1 MRLKTAYRLLAL
13 VGLVL
18 TPLAGQATPPALFP
32 VSEDLPRIVMGAE
45 GRRLNAAGDRIYA
58 EGLSGRSARHY
69 HLLRPGPVLTGHA
82 GERLGRSTIRLGTAR
97 LVSLGEPALLRIT
110 RSRREIRPGDFL
122 RAIGTP
128 RSAND
133 D

>member
-1 MRLKTAYRLLAL
+1 MSLKSPRRLLAL
-13 VGLVL
+13 IGLML
-18 TPLAGQATPPALFP
+18 TALPGQAAPPALFP

-82 GERLGRSTIRLGTAR
+82 GERLGRSTITLGTAR
-97 LVSLGEPALLRIT
+97 LVAVGEPALLQIT
-110 RSRREIRPGDFL
+110 RSRREVRPGDFL
-122 RAIGTP
+122 LAMGTARP
-128 RSAND
+128 AD
-133 D
+133 DD